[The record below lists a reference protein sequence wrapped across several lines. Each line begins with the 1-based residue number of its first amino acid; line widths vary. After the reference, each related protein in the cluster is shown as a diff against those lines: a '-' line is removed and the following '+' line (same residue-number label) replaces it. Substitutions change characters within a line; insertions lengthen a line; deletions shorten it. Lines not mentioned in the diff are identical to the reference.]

1 MLYRIEGR
9 AVVSKMRR
17 ASGGVR
23 HTSRL
28 SNAPRT
34 PHVAAVPRESTLA
47 FSGFTSLIRLTM
59 SAAIEVHELVKTF
72 KRRAQPEVRAVDGL
86 SFEVQRGAIFGLLGP
101 NGAGKTTTIR
111 ILTTLAQP
119 TSGRASIMGH
129 DVARHPLEVRK
140 RIGVVIQ
147 ESAAEL
153 FLSVRDNLLTF
164 ARFYG
169 VSGPAARQR
178 AEGIMEEFG
187 LAPEAS
193 RKAQDLSGGFRRR
206 VQVAKMFM
214 VDTPVMFLDEFSTG
228 MDPILKRAVMERLRQ
243 EARKGRTIVL
253 TTQIISEA
261 EELCDEILIVNA
273 GKQIARGD
281 LNALKLLSAGVY
293 ELSLTFDK
301 LPAGIEAELAARHP
315 IRLHISGNTVEVAL
329 KEEEENVLRLVHELG
344 QRGHVLRVEVS
355 GASLEDI
362 FVELTQ
368 RARGGSAE

>member
-1 MLYRIEGR
+1 MDR
-9 AVVSKMRR
+9 
-17 ASGGVR
+17 
-23 HTSRL
+23 
-28 SNAPRT
+28 
-34 PHVAAVPRESTLA
+34 
-47 FSGFTSLIRLTM
+47 
-59 SAAIEVHELVKTF
+59 AIEVQDLVKTF
-72 KRRAQPEVRAVDGL
+72 KRRAQPELRAVDGL

-119 TSGRASIMGH
+119 TSGQARILGH
-129 DVARHPLEVRK
+129 DVVEAPLEVRK

-164 ARFYG
+164 ARFHG
-169 VSGPAARQR
+169 LSRAGAKRR
-178 AEGIMEEFG
+178 AETIMEEFG

-214 VDTPVMFLDEFSTG
+214 VDTPIMFLDEFSTG
-228 MDPILKRAVMERLRQ
+228 MDPILKRAVMDRLRT
-243 EARKGRTIVL
+243 EARNGRTIVL

-261 EELCDEILIVNA
+261 EELCDEILIVNQ
-273 GKQIARGD
+273 GRQIARGD
-281 LNALKLLSAGVY
+281 LNALKLLSASVY
-293 ELSLTFDK
+293 ELSLTFDA
-301 LPAGIEAELAARHP
+301 LPAGIEAELAAHNP
-315 IRLHISGNTVEVAL
+315 IRLHISGNTGEIAL
-329 KEEEENVLRLVHELG
+329 KEEEQNLLRLVHELG

-368 RARGGSAE
+368 RARAAGRNDAS

>member
-1 MLYRIEGR
+1 M
-9 AVVSKMRR
+9 
-17 ASGGVR
+17 
-23 HTSRL
+23 
-28 SNAPRT
+28 
-34 PHVAAVPRESTLA
+34 
-47 FSGFTSLIRLTM
+47 
-59 SAAIEVHELVKTF
+59 KTF
-72 KRRAQPEVRAVDGL
+72 GRRGQPEVRAVDGL

-119 TSGRASIMGH
+119 TSGRATIMGH
-129 DVARHPLEVRK
+129 DVVAHPLEVRK

-164 ARFYG
+164 ARFHG
-169 VSGPAARQR
+169 LSGAAARQR

-187 LAPEAS
+187 LTPEAS

-228 MDPILKRAVMERLRQ
+228 MDPILKRAVMERLRA
-243 EARKGRTIVL
+243 EARNGRTIVL

-261 EELCDEILIVNA
+261 EELCDEILIVNH
-273 GKQIARGD
+273 GREIARGD
-281 LNALKLLSAGVY
+281 LNALKLLSGGVY

-301 LPAGIEAELAARHP
+301 LPAGIEAELAARNP
-315 IRLHISGNTVEVAL
+315 IRLHISGNTIEVAL
-329 KEEEENVLRLVHELG
+329 KEKEENVLRLVHELG

-362 FVELTQ
+362 FIELTQ
-368 RARGGSAE
+368 RARSAGGNDAS

>member
-1 MLYRIEGR
+1 
-9 AVVSKMRR
+9 
-17 ASGGVR
+17 
-23 HTSRL
+23 
-28 SNAPRT
+28 
-34 PHVAAVPRESTLA
+34 
-47 FSGFTSLIRLTM
+47 M
-59 SAAIEVHELVKTF
+59 SAAIEVRDLVKTF

-119 TSGRASIMGH
+119 TAGRATIMGY
-129 DVARHPLEVRK
+129 DIVTQPLEVRK

-164 ARFYG
+164 ARFHG
-169 VSGPAARQR
+169 VSGAAARQR
-178 AEGIMEEFG
+178 ADAIMEEFG

-214 VDTPVMFLDEFSTG
+214 VNTAVMFLDEFSTG

-243 EARKGRTIVL
+243 EARNGRTIVL

-261 EELCDEILIVNA
+261 EELCDEILIVNQ

-301 LPAGIEAELAARHP
+301 LPARIEEELAARNP

-344 QRGHVLRVEVS
+344 QRGHVLRVELS

-368 RARGGSAE
+368 RARGAGGSDAV